1 MAHCL
6 CLQGSSFS
14 ISNVYYYTK
23 PFNVF
28 PMRKN
33 ERDCFVV
40 TLHQHPDQLAQ
51 IEQEAI
57 RLSEEIRAEYWA
69 VSALSGNATS
79 LLY

>member
-1 MAHCL
+1 
-6 CLQGSSFS
+6 
-14 ISNVYYYTK
+14 
-23 PFNVF
+23 
-28 PMRKN
+28 MRKN

-69 VSALSGNATS
+69 VSALSGNVTS